1 MEQKKQEPNFRVGC
15 PFIVFML
22 PAMPQPE
29 PPVSAA
35 RVPVQVVD
43 PAVAQDR
50 VRSTR
55 DRAEE
60 HGLCARVA
68 EGDDEAFSILVER
81 YQHRVFGFC
90 ARMIGDR
97 AEAEDLAQDVF
108 LTLYR
113 NAGNFRG
120 ESAFSTWLF
129 RIAKNQTLNR
139 IKYLERRG
147 RSARRRERDSE
158 ARLSRVA
165 DETALGPDDIVANRE
180 RATMVQAAI
189 DELGEEHRAVVVL
202 RDMED
207 MSYEE
212 ISEITGLPLGTV
224 KSRIHRAR
232 SALAKRL
239 SRIFG

>member
-1 MEQKKQEPNFRVGC
+1 M
-15 PFIVFML
+15 
-22 PAMPQPE
+22 PE
-29 PPVSAA
+29 PPTNAPMARSALTVA
-35 RVPVQVVD
+35 DERSSERAAGPR
-43 PAVAQDR
+43 PAERGGA
-50 VRSTR
+50 STR
-55 DRAEE
+55 DPATPMDEKVLLE
-60 HGLCARVA
+60 RVA
-68 EGDDEAFSILVER
+68 AGDQRAFQLLVER
-81 YQHRVFGFC
+81 YQHRVFAFC
-90 ARMIGDR
+90 ARMVGDR

-113 NAGNFRG
+113 NAGEFRG

-147 RSARRRERDSE
+147 RAAGRVPPELAEDRL
-158 ARLSRVA
+158 ARLTDEDALDA
-165 DETALGPDDIVANRE
+165 DERLAQSQ
-180 RATMVQAAI
+180 RAEAVQAAI
-189 DELGEEHRAVVVL
+189 SELAEDHRAVVVL

-212 ISEITGLPLGTV
+212 ISDITGLPLGTV

-239 SRIFG
+239 ARIFQ

>member
-1 MEQKKQEPNFRVGC
+1 MDKKKQEPNFQVSC

-22 PAMPQPE
+22 PAMPLPE

-35 RVPVQVVD
+35 RAPVQVVD
-43 PAVAQDR
+43 VSVAPDR
-50 VRSTR
+50 VRKVR
-55 DRAEE
+55 DREE
-60 HGLCARVA
+60 ERGLCARIA
-68 EGDDEAFSILVER
+68 EGDDEAFGVLVER

-90 ARMIGDR
+90 ARMLGDR

-108 LTLYR
+108 LTLYK

-147 RSARRRERDSE
+147 RSSRRRERDSE
-158 ARLSRVA
+158 AHLARIVDPA
-165 DETALGPDDIVANRE
+165 ALGPDDLVAHRE
-180 RATMVQAAI
+180 RATLVQAAI
-189 DELGEEHRAVVVL
+189 DELAEEHRTVVVL

-239 SRIFG
+239 SRIFR